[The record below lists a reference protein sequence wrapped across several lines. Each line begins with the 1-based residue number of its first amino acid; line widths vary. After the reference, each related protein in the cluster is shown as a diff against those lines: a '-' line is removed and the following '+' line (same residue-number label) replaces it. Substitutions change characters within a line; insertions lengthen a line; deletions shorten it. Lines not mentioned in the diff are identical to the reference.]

1 MKKVSVFSVKTYWI
15 LSAVVFIGAVAN
27 CWKKA
32 DHFDNAWFAEQSY
45 WLLRDGW
52 VRSELFRGLNHWEE
66 RIYVFHKLYIYTSA
80 LVMSVLGIS
89 SETCKVLSVLCSGL
103 TAWLIWKTG
112 RRESTE
118 QAWLAVILFLGFGTL
133 LRFNATNRPEPM
145 VMALGMLSFVFL
157 NRHRPTRYDVPLAAL
172 FAGMAALTHLNGLIY
187 LAAGFVWLWVLTKP
201 RKAFY
206 FGIISGLV
214 ASLYFL
220 DALADGRFD
229 RLVEQFV
236 NDPATQGN
244 LGWKAKL
251 AVMLGFHRFFFHS
264 ERESVLSAL
273 AVLSLIFFRKQLRL
287 AQPLTLYTLCLVV
300 SFWLLSKS
308 DTDYYYLLLAPWLV
322 MLTSQLLVHHLPEKS
337 IGVQRFFRGL
347 LLVYV
352 AVFLL
357 NAVKFTRQ
365 NITTPPTE
373 PYNAMLAS
381 HMPKKHTNVIGP
393 LSFFFGQME
402 NYRIHGLPYFYFL
415 NEKKPFTL
423 NEFFEMARRQN
434 VEYVIS
440 DNWNMTFEIPQDAP
454 ARIGTYVRVFRDE
467 YRSIYARY

>member
-1 MKKVSVFSVKTYWI
+1 MKNHSVFSVKTYRI
-15 LSAVVFIGAVAN
+15 LLAIVLTGAVAT

-32 DHFDNAWFAEQSY
+32 DHFDNAWFAEQAY

-66 RIYVFHKLYIYTSA
+66 RIYVFHKLYIYASA
-80 LVMSVLGIS
+80 LVMALLGIS
-89 SETCKVLSVLCSGL
+89 SETCKVLSVLCSAL
-103 TAWLIWKTG
+103 TAWLIWKTC
-112 RRESTE
+112 RREVTE

-145 VMALGMLSFVFL
+145 VMALGMLSFVCL
-157 NRHRPTRYDVPLAAL
+157 DRRRPTRYDLPLAGL

-187 LAAGFVWLWVLTKP
+187 LAAGFVWLWVLTNW
-201 RKAFY
+201 RRAFY
-206 FGIISGLV
+206 FGIVGGLV

-220 DALADGRFD
+220 DVLVDGRFD
-229 RLVEQFV
+229 RLVDQFV

-251 AVMLGFHRFFFHS
+251 EVMLGFHRFFFHS
-264 ERESVLSAL
+264 ERESILSAL
-273 AVLSLIFFRKQLRL
+273 AVLSLLFFRNRLRL
-287 AQPLTLYTLCLVV
+287 TQPLTLYTLCLVV

-308 DTDYYYLLLAPWLV
+308 DTDYYYLLLAPWMV
-322 MLTSQLLVHHLPEKS
+322 MLTSRLLVNYLPEKS
-337 IGVQRFFRGL
+337 IGIQRFFRGL
-347 LLVYV
+347 LLVYG
-352 AVFLL
+352 AIFLL
-357 NAVKFTRQ
+357 NVVKFVQQ
-365 NITTPPTE
+365 NVTTPRPE

-402 NYRIHGLPYFYFL
+402 NYHLHGLPFFYFL

-423 NEFFEMARRQN
+423 AEFFEMARRQN

-440 DNWNMTFEIPQDAP
+440 DNWNMTVEIPQDAP
-454 ARIGTYVRVFRDE
+454 ERIGAYVRVFRDE